1 MNNYELIFRRYGGVT
16 TVVLVIVSVISIAI
30 VINKTRLLY
39 KNESIYKIQ
48 DRSFNNLE
56 ILLKMKEIE
65 LYHNMWVLRFS
76 YLVAPLLGILGTV
89 LGLMNAFSSIE
100 TSQVAVSASIS
111 QALVTTAIGLVLA
124 MIIHFF
130 YSLFTERIE
139 NILDIIELDEKKK
152 ERTDIVWGNEK
163 KWEMNWKI

>member
-1 MNNYELIFRRYGGVT
+1 MNNYELMFRRYGGVT

-100 TSQVAVSASIS
+100 TSQVVVSASIS

-152 ERTDIVWGNEK
+152 ERTDIV
-163 KWEMNWKI
+163 

>member
-56 ILLKMKEIE
+56 ILVKMKEIE

-100 TSQVAVSASIS
+100 TSQVVVSASIS

-139 NILDIIELDEKKK
+139 NILDIIELNEKKK
-152 ERTDIVWGNEK
+152 EELI
-163 KWEMNWKI
+163 

>member
-1 MNNYELIFRRYGGVT
+1 MGVKKMNNYELIFRRYGGVT

-100 TSQVAVSASIS
+100 TSQVVVSASIS

-152 ERTDIVWGNEK
+152 EELI
-163 KWEMNWKI
+163 

>member
-1 MNNYELIFRRYGGVT
+1 MGVKKMNNYELIFRRYGGVT

-39 KNESIYKIQ
+39 KNESIYKID

-152 ERTDIVWGNEK
+152 ERTDIV
-163 KWEMNWKI
+163 

>member
-48 DRSFNNLE
+48 DRSFNNFE
-56 ILLKMKEIE
+56 ILVKMKEIE

-100 TSQVAVSASIS
+100 INQGVVSASIS

-124 MIIHFF
+124 MLIHFF

-139 NILDIIELDEKKK
+139 NILDIIELNEKKK
-152 ERTDIVWGNEK
+152 EELI
-163 KWEMNWKI
+163 

>member
-65 LYHNMWVLRFS
+65 LYHNLWVLRFS

-100 TSQVAVSASIS
+100 TSQVVVSASIS

-152 ERTDIVWGNEK
+152 ERTDIV
-163 KWEMNWKI
+163 

>member
-89 LGLMNAFSSIE
+89 LGLMSAFSSIE
-100 TSQVAVSASIS
+100 TSQVVVSASIS

-152 ERTDIVWGNEK
+152 ERTDIV
-163 KWEMNWKI
+163 

>member
-1 MNNYELIFRRYGGVT
+1 MGVKKMNNYELIFRRYGGVT
-16 TVVLVIVSVISIAI
+16 TVVLVIVYVISIAI

-39 KNESIYKIQ
+39 KNKSVYKID

-152 ERTDIVWGNEK
+152 ERTDIV
-163 KWEMNWKI
+163 

>member
-39 KNESIYKIQ
+39 KNEIIYKIQ
-48 DRSFNNLE
+48 DISFNNLE

-100 TSQVAVSASIS
+100 TSQVVVSASIS

-152 ERTDIVWGNEK
+152 ERTDIV
-163 KWEMNWKI
+163 

>member
-100 TSQVAVSASIS
+100 TSQVVVSASIS

-152 ERTDIVWGNEK
+152 ERTDIV
-163 KWEMNWKI
+163 

>member
-1 MNNYELIFRRYGGVT
+1 MNNYELMFRRYGGVT

-152 ERTDIVWGNEK
+152 ERTDIV
-163 KWEMNWKI
+163 

>member
-1 MNNYELIFRRYGGVT
+1 MGVKKMNNYELIFRRYGGVT

-48 DRSFNNLE
+48 ERSFNNLE

-100 TSQVAVSASIS
+100 TSQVVVSASIS

-152 ERTDIVWGNEK
+152 ERTDIV
-163 KWEMNWKI
+163 

>member
-1 MNNYELIFRRYGGVT
+1 MNNYELIFRKYGGVT

-100 TSQVAVSASIS
+100 TSQVVVSASIS

-152 ERTDIVWGNEK
+152 ERTDIV
-163 KWEMNWKI
+163 

>member
-39 KNESIYKIQ
+39 KNESIYKID

-100 TSQVAVSASIS
+100 TSQVVVSASIS

-124 MIIHFF
+124 MLIHFF

-152 ERTDIVWGNEK
+152 ERTDIV
-163 KWEMNWKI
+163 

>member
-1 MNNYELIFRRYGGVT
+1 MEVVELNNYELIFRKYGGVT

-152 ERTDIVWGNEK
+152 ERTDIV
-163 KWEMNWKI
+163 

>member
-1 MNNYELIFRRYGGVT
+1 MGVKKMNNYELIFRRYGGVT

-56 ILLKMKEIE
+56 ILVKMKEIE

-100 TSQVAVSASIS
+100 TSQVVVSASIS

-152 ERTDIVWGNEK
+152 ERTDIV
-163 KWEMNWKI
+163 

>member
-100 TSQVAVSASIS
+100 INQGVVSASIS

-152 ERTDIVWGNEK
+152 ERTDIV
-163 KWEMNWKI
+163 

>member
-1 MNNYELIFRRYGGVT
+1 MGVKEMNNYELIFRRYGGVT

-100 TSQVAVSASIS
+100 TSQVVVSASIS

-152 ERTDIVWGNEK
+152 ERTDIV
-163 KWEMNWKI
+163 